1 MIKRIRTLNSMSWYF
16 FDILLNRG
24 AYFFVTL
31 YIAKIIGP
39 EEFGIASIMGVI
51 YYLGLAISDSG
62 MSNSLMRTKECDDK
76 DYGTVLVSNI
86 LFGIFIYLIILLF
99 TPSIS
104 KFYNSPKI
112 IFLLPI
118 YGVGILLSSFKSVY
132 IAYMMKNF
140 DFKRMFLLNIP
151 GNLISIIVA
160 FLFCSFNYGIWSI
173 IFLFLTNHLISL
185 LLFIVFSGW
194 KTKFSLNKNK
204 FNFHFNFGYKLS
216 ISAVINTFFENIYQ
230 LIIGKY
236 FSLQM
241 TGIYD
246 RAFTLGNYPI
256 SILSTVISKVTLPL
270 FVNYSNDMSLFK
282 EKFSQVIKMTA
293 FTTCFITSFALILVP
308 FVIQNYM
315 GKEWF
320 DSIPIFEVLC
330 LGLLFYPIHSLNLN
344 ILNVYGRSDIFL
356 MLEIIKKVLQIF
368 TIIVGY
374 QFGITGLVI
383 GFVVLSILSLLINLF
398 YTQYFIK
405 YKIRD
410 QLFDILPN
418 LLAGII
424 SLIISKYITN
434 GQIMSFYSMIIQ
446 IVIFSFFYF
455 LLCFFLNKTAFFHIK
470 NFTLSLIKNKF

>member
-1 MIKRIRTLNSMSWYF
+1 M
-16 FDILLNRG
+16 
-24 AYFFVTL
+24 
-31 YIAKIIGP
+31 
-39 EEFGIASIMGVI
+39 
-51 YYLGLAISDSG
+51 
-62 MSNSLMRTKECDDK
+62 
-76 DYGTVLVSNI
+76 
-86 LFGIFIYLIILLF
+86 
-99 TPSIS
+99 
-104 KFYNSPKI
+104 
-112 IFLLPI
+112 
-118 YGVGILLSSFKSVY
+118 
-132 IAYMMKNF
+132 
-140 DFKRMFLLNIP
+140 
-151 GNLISIIVA
+151 
-160 FLFCSFNYGIWSI
+160 
-173 IFLFLTNHLISL
+173 
-185 LLFIVFSGW
+185 
-194 KTKFSLNKNK
+194 
-204 FNFHFNFGYKLS
+204 
-216 ISAVINTFFENIYQ
+216 
-230 LIIGKY
+230 
-236 FSLQM
+236 
-241 TGIYD
+241 
-246 RAFTLGNYPI
+246 
-256 SILSTVISKVTLPL
+256 
-270 FVNYSNDMSLFK
+270 NYSNDMSLFK